1 MMLGLAEA
9 RVRQRQLELRLR
21 STELRAALLH
31 DAQALRT
38 PLRWADRSLQVWD
51 WLRAVPWV
59 GRLSMSAA
67 ALLLLRRRPGR
78 LLRLAAK
85 GLSWWRLGQ
94 RLAALW
100 RQKPGGKA

>member
-1 MMLGLAEA
+1 MMLGSAEA
-9 RVRQRQLELRLR
+9 RVRQRQLELQLR
-21 STELRAALLH
+21 SAELRAALHQDL
-31 DAQALRT
+31 QALRT
-38 PLRWADRSLQVWD
+38 PLRWADRGLQVWD
-51 WLRAVPWV
+51 WLRAVPWL

-85 GLSWWRLGQ
+85 GLGWWRLGR

-100 RQKPGGKA
+100 RRPLVGKT

>member
-1 MMLGLAEA
+1 MMLGPAEA

-21 STELRAALLH
+21 SAELRAALH
-31 DAQALRT
+31 QDARALRT
-38 PLRWADRSLQVWD
+38 PLRWADRGLQVWD

-78 LLRLAAK
+78 LLRLAAQS
-85 GLSWWRLGQ
+85 LSWWRLGR

-100 RQKPGGKA
+100 RQPPAGKA